1 MADEDSIL
9 GTSGKTQLPYEYQ
22 LEQQQIARKR
32 SMAQALLQRGM
43 QPQAA
48 PLMFGRYAAHQG
60 KLPAIA
66 NAIAAFMGQ
75 RGLGEAEEE
84 STALMGKVG
93 ASEEQQRQAAVA
105 QALAGA
111 RSKRATEMAKL
122 IGGDRGAGWL
132 QSDNPD
138 NPIPAMPTPQPEFGT
153 SPTGAGY
160 VTVRNP
166 DTGALEVRFEPKATT
181 ITNDVKLGGDV
192 NAKAAEYFNYG
203 GEGYKEGQGYARS
216 LQSSQELLDTLEKN
230 PKLGAG
236 AEGFQFLRRW
246 GETLGV
252 PITET
257 TTATELAKM
266 QLGQKVIQRLGGS
279 LGSHISN
286 TDLEFMQSI
295 QGMIGTDPEALRQ
308 LLLIEAKALMRKQN
322 EINAQIN
329 TVAKRLPDST
339 ALPRHMFNLKLSQRN
354 ADDLERLFKD
364 QGFAPAPGMVP
375 PTSRPAPAGRLKRV
389 P

>member
-48 PLMFGRYAAHQG
+48 PLMFGRHAAHQG

-75 RGLGEAEEE
+75 RGLGQADEE
-84 STALMGKVG
+84 SAALMGKVG
-93 ASEEQQRQAAVA
+93 AAQEQQRQTGIAA
-105 QALAGA
+105 ALADA
-111 RSKRATEMAKL
+111 RSKRALEQAKL
-122 IGGDRGAGWL
+122 IGGDRGASWL
-132 QSDNPD
+132 QADNPD
-138 NPIPAMPTPQPEFGT
+138 NPIPAMPAPQPEFGT

-166 DTGALEVRFEPKATT
+166 DTGALEVKFEPKSMT
-181 ITNDVKLGGDV
+181 ITNDVKLGTDV
-192 NAKAAEYFNYG
+192 NADAAKYFNYG
-203 GEGYKEGQGYARS
+203 GKGYERGLAAKTG
-216 LQSSQELLDTLEKN
+216 LQNTAELLSTLDQN
-230 PKLGAG
+230 PAMGAG
-236 AEGFQFLRRW
+236 AEGFQFVRKW
-246 GETLGV
+246 AETLGAPV
-252 PITET
+252 SPAT
-257 TTATELAKM
+257 TPTELAKM
-266 QLGQKVIQRLGGS
+266 QLGQKTLDRLGGLGAQVSDADRKFMLETQGS
-279 LGSHISN
+279 LGN
-286 TDLEFMQSI
+286 
-295 QGMIGTDPEALRQ
+295 DPEAVRRM
-308 LLLIEAKALMRKQN
+308 LLIEAKYLMRLQN
-322 EINAQIN
+322 EINAEAEK
-329 TVAKRLPDST
+329 VGGRLPSST
-339 ALPRHMFNLKLSQRN
+339 ALPRHQFSFTPSQRN

>member
-1 MADEDSIL
+1 MADEESIL

-48 PLMFGRYAAHQG
+48 PLLFGRYAAHQG

-75 RGLGEAEEE
+75 RGLGQAEEE

-93 ASEEQQRQAAVA
+93 AAQEQQRQAAVA

-132 QSDNPD
+132 QADNPD

-181 ITNDVKLGGDV
+181 ITNDVKLGTDV
-192 NAKAAEYFNYG
+192 NADAAKYFNYG
-203 GEGYKEGQGYARS
+203 GKGYERGLAAKTA
-216 LQSSQELLDTLEKN
+216 LQNTSELLNTLDQN
-230 PKLGAG
+230 PTMGAG
-236 AEGFQFLRRW
+236 AEGLQFVRKW
-246 GETLGV
+246 AETLGASV
-252 PITET
+252 SPT
-257 TTATELAKM
+257 TTPTEIAKM
-266 QLGQKVIQRLGGS
+266 QLGQKLLDRLGG
-279 LGSHISN
+279 LGAQVSDS
-286 TDLEFMQSI
+286 DRRFMEQTQGSI
-295 QGMIGTDPEALRQ
+295 GSDPEAVRRM
-308 LLLIEAKALMRKQN
+308 LLIEAKYLMRLQN
-322 EINAQIN
+322 DINAEAEK
-329 TVAKRLPDST
+329 VGGRLPSST
-339 ALPRHMFNLKLSQRN
+339 ALPRHQFSFTPSQRN

>member
-1 MADEDSIL
+1 MADEESIL

-75 RGLGEAEEE
+75 RGLGQAEEE

-93 ASEEQQRQAAVA
+93 AAQEQQRQAAVA

-138 NPIPAMPTPQPEFGT
+138 NPIPAMPASGIQYAKAPDGSNIAYTLD
-153 SPTGAGY
+153 
-160 VTVRNP
+160 P
-166 DTGALEVRFEPKATT
+166 DTGKVDFKFAPKGMQ
-181 ITNDVKLGGDV
+181 ITNDVKLGNDV
-192 NAKAAEYFNYG
+192 NSDAAKYFNYG
-203 GEGYKEGQGYARS
+203 GKGYELGQTHRTA
-216 LQSSQELLDTLEKN
+216 LQNTQELLNTLDQN
-230 PKLGAG
+230 PAMGAG
-236 AEGFQFLRRW
+236 ADGFQAARKW
-246 GETLGV
+246 AETMGASV
-252 PITET
+252 SPT
-257 TTATELAKM
+257 TTPTELAKM
-266 QLGQKVIQRLGGS
+266 QLGQKTLDRLGGLGAQVSDADRKFMLETQGS
-279 LGSHISN
+279 LGN
-286 TDLEFMQSI
+286 
-295 QGMIGTDPEALRQ
+295 DPEAVRRM
-308 LLLIEAKALMRKQN
+308 LLVEAKYIMRILNDLNGKVSKVS
-322 EINAQIN
+322 E
-329 TVAKRLPDST
+329 TLPAST
-339 ALPRHMFNLKLSQRN
+339 SLPRNDFNFSLSKRN
-354 ADDLERLFKD
+354 ADDLERLFKG

>member
-1 MADEDSIL
+1 MADEESIL

-166 DTGALEVRFEPKATT
+166 DTGALEVKFEPKATT

-203 GEGYKEGQGYARS
+203 GKGYELGQAHKTA
-216 LQSSQELLDTLEKN
+216 LQNTQELLNTLDQN
-230 PKLGAG
+230 PAMGAG
-236 AEGFQFLRRW
+236 ADGFQAARKW
-246 GETLGV
+246 AETMGASIS
-252 PITET
+252 PT
-257 TTATELAKM
+257 TTPTELAKM
-266 QLGQKVIQRLGGS
+266 QLGQKTLDRLGGLGAQVSDADRKFMLETQGS
-279 LGSHISN
+279 LGN
-286 TDLEFMQSI
+286 
-295 QGMIGTDPEALRQ
+295 DPEAVRRM
-308 LLLIEAKALMRKQN
+308 LLVEAKYVMRILNDLNGKVSKVS
-322 EINAQIN
+322 E
-329 TVAKRLPDST
+329 TLPAST
-339 ALPRHMFNLKLSQRN
+339 SLPRNDFNFSLSKRN
-354 ADDLERLFKD
+354 ADDLERLFKG

>member
-1 MADEDSIL
+1 MADEESIL

-132 QSDNPD
+132 QADNPD
-138 NPIPAMPTPQPEFGT
+138 NPIPAMPAPEIQYAKAPDGSNIAYT
-153 SPTGAGY
+153 LD
-160 VTVRNP
+160 P
-166 DTGALEVRFEPKATT
+166 DTGKVDFKFAPKGMQ
-181 ITNDVKLGGDV
+181 ITNDVKLGNDV
-192 NAKAAEYFNYG
+192 NSDAAKYFNYG
-203 GEGYKEGQGYARS
+203 GKGYELGQAHRTA
-216 LQSSQELLDTLEKN
+216 LQNTQELLNTLDQN
-230 PKLGAG
+230 PAMGAG
-236 AEGFQFLRRW
+236 ADGFQAARKW
-246 GETLGV
+246 AETMGASIS
-252 PITET
+252 PT
-257 TTATELAKM
+257 TTPTELAKM
-266 QLGQKVIQRLGGS
+266 QLGQKTLDRLGGLGAQVSDADRKFMLETQGS
-279 LGSHISN
+279 LGN
-286 TDLEFMQSI
+286 
-295 QGMIGTDPEALRQ
+295 DPEAVRRM
-308 LLLIEAKALMRKQN
+308 LLVEAKYVMRILNDLNGKVSKVS
-322 EINAQIN
+322 E
-329 TVAKRLPDST
+329 TLPAST
-339 ALPRHMFNLKLSQRN
+339 SLPRNDFNFSLSKRN
-354 ADDLERLFKD
+354 ADDLERLFKN